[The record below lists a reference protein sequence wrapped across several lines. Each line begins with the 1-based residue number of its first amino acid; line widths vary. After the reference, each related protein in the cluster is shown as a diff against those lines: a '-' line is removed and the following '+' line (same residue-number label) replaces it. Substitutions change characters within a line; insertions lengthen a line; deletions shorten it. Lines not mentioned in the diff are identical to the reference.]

1 MLTDMFCHGRLLVNI
16 HLSTLPITFVHPRVF
31 VLYHRQLI
39 DLAKLLKDGLQVLLF
54 QVSGY
59 LPDEEL
65 DCVRLLH

>member
-1 MLTDMFCHGRLLVNI
+1 M
-16 HLSTLPITFVHPRVF
+16 HPRVL

-39 DLAKLLKDGLQVLLF
+39 NLAKLLKDGLQVLLF

-65 DCVRLLH
+65 DGVRLLH